1 MYKIVKRSS
10 DIILSLFALIF
21 FSPILLIIVVLIKLD
36 SKGPILFKQKRP
48 GLNKQL
54 FTIYKFRTM
63 RTDTPNVSTELLG
76 DPSKYITKLG
86 HFLRKSSLDEI
97 PQLFNILLGHMSI
110 VGPRPALFNQ
120 EDLIELRD
128 KAKINSI
135 KPGLTGYAQ
144 IKGRDLINDMKKV
157 EYDEYYLKNMNVLF
171 DVKIIL
177 WTVKS
182 VIKSDGVR
190 VN

>member
-21 FSPILLIIVVLIKLD
+21 FSPILLIIVILIKLD
-36 SKGPILFKQKRP
+36 SKGPIIFQQKRP

-76 DPSKYITKLG
+76 DASLYITKLG
-86 HFLRKSSLDEI
+86 RFLRKSSLDEL
-97 PQLFNILLGHMSI
+97 PQLFNILFGHMSI

-120 EDLIELRD
+120 EDLIELREQ
-128 KAKINSI
+128 ASINSI

-144 IKGRDLINDMKKV
+144 IKGRDMISDSQKV
-157 EYDEYYLKNMNVLF
+157 EYDEYYLKNMNVML